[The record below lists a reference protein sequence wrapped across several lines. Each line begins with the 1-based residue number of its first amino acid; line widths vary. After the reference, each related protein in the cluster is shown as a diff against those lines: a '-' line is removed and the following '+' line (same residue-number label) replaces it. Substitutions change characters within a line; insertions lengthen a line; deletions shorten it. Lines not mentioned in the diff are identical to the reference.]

1 MNQELVQNVKDWIV
15 IDNEMKEMRK
25 KMKEYRKQKKTLT
38 ENLVNV
44 MKSNEIDC
52 FDIQNGQLI
61 YTKQKIKAPLS
72 KKHLLGSLTT
82 YFKNDKDM
90 VEKLS
95 SFIMDS
101 REEKIKENIRRK

>member
-25 KMKEYRKQKKTLT
+25 KMKEYRKQKKALT

-61 YTKQKIKAPLS
+61 YTKQSEAPLARNICLDLLQRIS
-72 KKHLLGSLTT
+72 K
-82 YFKNDKDM
+82 M
-90 VEKLS
+90 
-95 SFIMDS
+95 
-101 REEKIKENIRRK
+101 IRIW

>member
-1 MNQELVQNVKDWIV
+1 
-15 IDNEMKEMRK
+15 MKENEK
-25 KMKEYRKQKKTLT
+25 KMKEYRKQKKALT

-52 FDIQNGQLI
+52 SDIQNGQLI
-61 YTKQKIKAPLS
+61 YTKQKNTPLS
-72 KKHLLGSLTT
+72 KKHLFGSLTT

-101 REEKIKENIRRK
+101 RGKIKENIDLLCRYI